1 MRCNNVWMWV
11 QRTTA
16 KISTAVGLLL
26 ILGGI
31 LYLLAGFLAA
41 LDAISFQDRVLRV
54 VGDDNRMQARSV
66 LNKLDEI
73 RRTETPGRPKDA
85 ESLPIETLALQLDRV
100 KATTTLLASFKD
112 SIKDLDIPASRASKT
127 EDQSDIVKQWL
138 AKTDRNASLEQNNK
152 DVDELLQLLAL
163 VDENQL
169 AQIDTEDLMQVL
181 GNNLKYEL
189 TQLNNEIS
197 DNVIGIKLVRNIEK
211 VQAVLEKFNTDQA
224 TLSTLSGDKTGTS
237 ETSLAINSA
246 AVEFKQQL
254 DQLESGL
261 LLLDNNI
268 SLNGTERNFVDQYLS
283 NAYDAFNE
291 IRPLTAGS
299 ANQISSNLKKI
310 LILVET
316 IRTDVAAIEDAIA
329 LPGPALMDELFR
341 NLQAT
346 AENIDSDENV
356 DSDSTTDYPVKS
368 NSQLKQDN
376 PLEDIDAQTMKLADY
391 INTTVPEIETIQKI
405 TPALAEMEIAANALS
420 TLILDPE
427 NINIVI
433 DGQTVSGLA
442 GANLYK
448 QQVDALSSAVAAMT
462 ESLRELS
469 DEGLLAQLLADDP
482 EALGKAATLL
492 RDHEKISRAEFPLS
506 ILGWKVI
513 DPSSLAVASRE
524 KLDIMMVLIVGAIG
538 SMIYMTQRMLKMV
551 MHRRSG
557 GTSQHMPF
565 LWYFARPV
573 FGAVVAFAVYLIYQT
588 GQVAFGTG
596 GLTEALQN
604 GINIPIL
611 TVLGL
616 FAGLLSWQA
625 LDMIQSKGEVWLK
638 SGTRKP
644 MWATGLAR
652 VLEAKDQT
660 EESCSQHLG
669 VSIGQIDRWIR
680 YKDMVVPEM
689 QDRLTTWLG
698 IKAEDIFSATS
709 FTDTENQMPMY
720 AIGLKP
726 FLQRI
731 DAHRSL
737 DQIARALSVKVEVVE
752 RWRDQKQ
759 PVSNEYQWQLLNLV
773 DERFAQ
779 FYSSKVQ
786 NKQNW
791 AVKLRES
798 MSQSNYPTATR
809 LASELHTDEEWV
821 KKWRD
826 LYEPVPEPTAR
837 LIAETLEDDFYVLF
851 DPHYDRSK
859 DGYVV
864 ANPSLRKAIA
874 VKYPN
879 ESGSDAS
886 VDLEKTASASSKDI
900 DVSIYGSNGSNA
912 LTKALSDFARDMDVS
927 EKWVKEW
934 LNGEK
939 PLFGPTR
946 KAVAF
951 KLGKNEGDLFSSY
964 QAKNAPSHHPEP
976 ANESRR
982 LESAP

>member
-1 MRCNNVWMWV
+1 MWCNNVWLWG

-16 KISTAVGLLL
+16 NISTGIGLLL
-26 ILGGI
+26 VLGGI

-41 LDAISFQDRVLRV
+41 LDAISFQDRVLRI
-54 VGDDNRMQARSV
+54 VGDDNRMQTRSV

-73 RRTETPGRPKDA
+73 RRIETSDRPKDA
-85 ESLPIETLALQLDRV
+85 EGLPIETLALQLDRV

-112 SIKDLDIPASRASKT
+112 SIKDLDIPSSRARKT
-127 EDQSDIVKQWL
+127 ENQSDIVEEWL
-138 AKTDRNASLEQNNK
+138 TKTESNSPPEQVK
-152 DVDELLQLLAL
+152 KEITKLLQQLGL

-169 AQIDTEDLMQVL
+169 AQIDTEDFMQDL

-189 TQLNNEIS
+189 NQLDNQIS
-197 DNVIGIKLVRNIEK
+197 DSVSGIKLVRNIKKIQNIFEYFDTN
-211 VQAVLEKFNTDQA
+211 QAPLLASSDESA
-224 TLSTLSGDKTGTS
+224 TTVTP
-237 ETSLAINSA
+237 LAINSA
-246 AVEFKQQL
+246 AVVLKQKL

-261 LLLDNNI
+261 LQLDNTI
-268 SLNGTERNFVDQYLS
+268 SVNGAERDIVDQYLS
-283 NAYDAFNE
+283 NALEVFNK

-299 ANQISSNLKKI
+299 TKQIRGNLEEI
-310 LILVET
+310 LTLVET
-316 IRTDVAAIEDAIA
+316 IRSDVAAIEDAIG
-329 LPGPALMDELFR
+329 LPEPAVMDELFR
-341 NLQAT
+341 NLQASASTFDTDMAT
-346 AENIDSDENV
+346 A
-356 DSDSTTDYPVKS
+356 DYSAKS
-368 NSQLKQDN
+368 NWLKKQNN
-376 PLEDIDAQTMKLADY
+376 PLKEIEAQTTELAGY
-391 INTTVPEIETIQKI
+391 VETTMPEIDTIQKI
-405 TPALAEMEIAANALS
+405 TPALAEMEIATNALS
-420 TLILDPE
+420 TLILDPD
-427 NINIVI
+427 NINIII
-433 DGQTVSGLA
+433 DGQTVSGLE

-448 QQVDALSSAVAAMT
+448 QQVDALSKAVSAMT
-462 ESLRELS
+462 TSLQELS

-506 ILGWKVI
+506 IMGWKVI

-524 KLDIMMVLIVGAIG
+524 KLDIMLVLIVGAIG
-538 SMIYMTQRMLKMV
+538 SMIYMTQRMLKMM
-551 MHRRSG
+551 MHRQSRDM
-557 GTSQHMPF
+557 SQRLPF

-573 FGAVVAFAVYLIYQT
+573 FGAVVAFAFYLIYQT

-625 LDMIQSKGEVWLK
+625 LDMIQSKGEVWMK

-669 VSIGQIDRWIR
+669 VSIGQVDRWIK

-689 QDRLTTWLG
+689 QDRLSTWLNV
-698 IKAEDIFSATS
+698 KTEDLFSATLL
-709 FTDTENQMPMY
+709 TDTENQMPMY

-731 DAHRSL
+731 NAHKSL
-737 DQIARALSVKVEVVE
+737 DQIARALSVKVEIVE

-759 PVSNEYQWQLLNLV
+759 PVSSEYQWQLLALV
-773 DERFAQ
+773 EERFAQ
-779 FYSSKVQ
+779 FYSSKAQ
-786 NKQNW
+786 SNKNW
-791 AVKLRES
+791 AVKLRECMAKS
-798 MSQSNYPTATR
+798 DCRTATQ
-809 LASELHTDEEWV
+809 LASKLYIDEEWV

-837 LIAETLEDDFYVLF
+837 LIADTLQDDFYVLF
-851 DPHYDRSK
+851 DPHFDRLK
-859 DGYVV
+859 DQYMV
-864 ANPSLRKAIA
+864 ANMSLSKAIA
-874 VKYPN
+874 RKYTKTKSRSN
-879 ESGSDAS
+879 DSVELAKTGS
-886 VDLEKTASASSKDI
+886 ASANNTDVI
-900 DVSIYGSNGSNA
+900 DYELNNSDSGANAVSE
-912 LTKALSDFARDMDVS
+912 FAKDMDVS

-946 KAVAF
+946 KAVALKLEMNENELF
-951 KLGKNEGDLFSSY
+951 KRLK
-964 QAKNAPSHHPEP
+964 AKNTPSRDSRP
-976 ANESRR
+976 ANESG
-982 LESAP
+982 LFEEAQ